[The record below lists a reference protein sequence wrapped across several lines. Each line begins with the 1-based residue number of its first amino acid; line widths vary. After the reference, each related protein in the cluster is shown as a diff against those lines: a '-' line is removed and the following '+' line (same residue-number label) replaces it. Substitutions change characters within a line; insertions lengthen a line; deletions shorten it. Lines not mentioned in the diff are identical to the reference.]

1 MPLHPYPCKQTK
13 LIVYI
18 ITWQQVKTLPFY
30 FILRLVEL
38 NLVKSIPKNRFNS
51 IIMNEQITK
60 PQAPP
65 PNYLVFAILV
75 TIFCCQI
82 LGIVSIVFAAQVN
95 SKWNA
100 GDYDG
105 ALNSS
110 KNAKLWAWIGFA
122 SGFAVILIVMLL
134 SFFGII
140 AGLSLGDWDF

>member
-1 MPLHPYPCKQTK
+1 MT
-13 LIVYI
+13 
-18 ITWQQVKTLPFY
+18 
-30 FILRLVEL
+30 
-38 NLVKSIPKNRFNS
+38 
-51 IIMNEQITK
+51 EQITK

-100 GDYDG
+100 GDIEG
-105 ALNSS
+105 AINAS

-122 SGFAVILIVMLL
+122 SAFAVFTIFMILSL
-134 SFFGII
+134 FGVI
-140 AGLSLGDWDF
+140 AGLSLGNFDF